1 MLLFLLSLLTILFPL
16 EILGK
21 KQEKII
27 IDRKSTIQ
35 FVTIKDKK
43 SSTENRTLLPLVSI
57 PSQNEKIKEKA
68 EKRRGEETTR
78 KKGRKE
84 GRKQKE

>member
-43 SSTENRTLLPLVSI
+43 SSTENRTILP
-57 PSQNEKIKEKA
+57 
-68 EKRRGEETTR
+68 
-78 KKGRKE
+78 
-84 GRKQKE
+84 